1 MITSRSGKKN
11 RSIALKTAIAAG
23 ILVLVLQAASGA
35 LFLWQESNLVSL
47 IFGEYVR
54 KIEWTIDH
62 QGEKEESTLLNNIEI
77 HASVLANASGTF
89 LYNFDTNALGRLL
102 DAYIRLPEL
111 KAVRVVDQYGD
122 TFYTIWKED
131 DGTIITKH
139 EFPDDLDLQNTLKGH
154 AESFLKE
161 EKLGEIFVYFTDT
174 ILKKEMAESKHLAN
188 ESIDV
193 FKTRVDHKYTQAIW
207 VQVATIL
214 GSVVI
219 LVAVLLL
226 TMNIIVIRPLNALIS
241 MVEDLV
247 TGDGDLT
254 KRLKIESKD
263 EIGTLAG
270 WFTRFIEQMQELVKS
285 IVSNSQILQTSSANM
300 SEVADKMSS
309 GVEILSGKSK
319 TVAASAKQM
328 SDTMVTVA
336 MNSEEAAANVTRVAS
351 ATEEMNNTV
360 SQVVQNS
367 QKAQQVTDKAVENA
381 EKISEHIETLGQAA
395 KDINNV
401 TQVINDISKQTN
413 LLALNATIEA
423 ARAGES
429 GKGFAVVAGEIK
441 ELARQTADS
450 TDSIKK
456 EVDGIQQ
463 STQNT
468 VAEIEQITRVIFE
481 ANKNATII
489 TTAVSE
495 QSATTRDIAGNIGQA
510 ARGIDSV
517 NRNVSQSSD
526 VAGQIAEAITEV
538 DQSADL
544 MNTNSSRVKKSA
556 NELLALSDQ
565 LNTLVSRFKV

>member
-23 ILVLVLQAASGA
+23 TLVLVLQAASGA

-111 KAVRVVDQYGD
+111 KAVRVVDQYDD

-139 EFPDDLDLQNTLKGH
+139 EFPDDLDLENTLKGH

-360 SQVVQNS
+360 SQVVENS

-381 EKISEHIETLGQAA
+381 EKISEHIETLEQAA

-468 VAEIEQITRVIFE
+468 VAEIEHITRVIFE
-481 ANKNATII
+481 ANKNAAII

-538 DQSADL
+538 DQSAGL
-544 MNTNSSRVKKSA
+544 MNANSSRVKKSA
-556 NELLALSDQ
+556 NELLALSGQ
-565 LNTLVSRFKV
+565 LNKLVSRFKV

>member
-23 ILVLVLQAASGA
+23 TLVLVLQAASGA

-47 IFGEYVR
+47 IFDEYVR

-111 KAVRVVDQYGD
+111 KAVRVVDQYDD

-139 EFPDDLDLQNTLKGH
+139 EFPDDLDLENTLKGH

-263 EIGTLAG
+263 EIGTL
-270 WFTRFIEQMQELVKS
+270 
-285 IVSNSQILQTSSANM
+285 
-300 SEVADKMSS
+300 
-309 GVEILSGKSK
+309 
-319 TVAASAKQM
+319 
-328 SDTMVTVA
+328 
-336 MNSEEAAANVTRVAS
+336 
-351 ATEEMNNTV
+351 
-360 SQVVQNS
+360 
-367 QKAQQVTDKAVENA
+367 
-381 EKISEHIETLGQAA
+381 
-395 KDINNV
+395 
-401 TQVINDISKQTN
+401 
-413 LLALNATIEA
+413 
-423 ARAGES
+423 
-429 GKGFAVVAGEIK
+429 
-441 ELARQTADS
+441 
-450 TDSIKK
+450 
-456 EVDGIQQ
+456 
-463 STQNT
+463 
-468 VAEIEQITRVIFE
+468 
-481 ANKNATII
+481 
-489 TTAVSE
+489 
-495 QSATTRDIAGNIGQA
+495 
-510 ARGIDSV
+510 
-517 NRNVSQSSD
+517 
-526 VAGQIAEAITEV
+526 
-538 DQSADL
+538 
-544 MNTNSSRVKKSA
+544 
-556 NELLALSDQ
+556 
-565 LNTLVSRFKV
+565 